1 MIATAGYDSCGQIA
15 LQGYQQICIT
25 QDGNRPHHKAYR
37 GKTPRAIQ
45 QYYRQ
50 FLTLSIPVSCTIQQP
65 HNIAKYRMQVLI
77 RHILYSLPV
86 HLSYTKHKLQTTHII
101 KARIIQHHNFNMP
114 LEAHIIRSHTSY
126 MACELYLHINPIN
139 L

>member
-37 GKTPRAIQ
+37 RQNPLPIQ
-45 QYYRQ
+45 QQYRQ
-50 FLTLSIPVSCTIQQP
+50 SLTLSIPVSCTIQQP
-65 HNIAKYRMQVLI
+65 HNIIKYRMQVLI

-86 HLSYTKHKLQTTHII
+86 NLKYTKHKLQTTHII
-101 KARIIQHHNFNMP
+101 KAHIKQLHNYNMP
-114 LEAHIIRSHTSY
+114 LEAHIIRSHTSH
-126 MACELYLHINPIN
+126 MACDLYLHINPIN